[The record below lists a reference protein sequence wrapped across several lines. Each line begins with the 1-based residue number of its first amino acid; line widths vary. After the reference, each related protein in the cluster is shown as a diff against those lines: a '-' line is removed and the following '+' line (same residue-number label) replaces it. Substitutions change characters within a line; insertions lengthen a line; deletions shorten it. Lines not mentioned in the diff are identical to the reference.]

1 MAAMDRLMAS
11 LRQSRPSELAGLR
24 VVKVADYQESVQE
37 DVVSGARSPSTCPSP
52 MSSPSAW
59 GGARASSSALP
70 APEPKGQGLCYRHR
84 RRSGRSRGDGR
95 AAPGSGGRPAQGI
108 SSRIAEARVAG
119 GPYALLLL
127 APADRGQRLYSRI
140 P

>member
-1 MAAMDRLMAS
+1 MAS
-11 LRQSRPSELAGLR
+11 LRQGRPSELAGLR

-37 DVVSGARSPSTCPSP
+37 DVVSGARSPIDLPKSNVL
-52 MSSPSAW
+52 AFGLE
-59 GGARASSSALP
+59 GGAGLVIRPSGT
-70 APEPKGQGLCYRHR
+70 EPKVKAYVTATGA
-84 RRSGRSRGDGR
+84 DPD
-95 AAPGSGGRPAQGI
+95 AAEAMAEPAPGSGGRPAQGI